1 MKLNKRNMFTVVSTT
16 FLLGSGPLMAL
27 ETVPDDVLV
36 TGNATVSGNTTV
48 NGTLTVQPAII
59 TTVTN
64 TPTPSGAGAADPDTG
79 NFGTPTAGSTTVVTV
94 LGGVDAVST
103 SNTGGGATIENN
115 GNTLLSSATGT
126 QTTGSYVRLTTVDIY
141 NADQGANAGLPVPG
155 SQKYYAAYPDPDNAG
170 QFLPIG
176 NAFTSLT
183 DLDTFVA
190 NTAITDPVFAP
201 LALTPTDLPATG
213 GNLTVQGSTSTNG
226 IDNNGKAIT
235 GVLAGVAADDAVNKG
250 QLDAEAAARI
260 ADVDAEQARATA
272 AEGLLDGKIS
282 AEEAARIAA
291 VSAEEAARIAAVSAE
306 EAARIADVD
315 AEEARATAA
324 EGVLDGKISA
334 EEAARI
340 ADVDAEQARATAAE
354 GVLDGKIATE
364 TTRATGA
371 EGLLSGRINTEAAA
385 RITQDD
391 ILLDRIDAE
400 QLARTTQDTAMRNEF
415 RSADQALGKRIDTN
429 TRGIAMVAAMTNT
442 TVQPGMKQAVD
453 VNMAQFEGET
463 GFAFGYSYRVNQNL
477 QIQGAGASTTDLEE
491 SVVRLGMSYQ
501 W

>member
-324 EGVLDGKISA
+324 EGVLDGKI
-334 EEAARI
+334 
-340 ADVDAEQARATAAE
+340 
-354 GVLDGKIATE
+354 ATE